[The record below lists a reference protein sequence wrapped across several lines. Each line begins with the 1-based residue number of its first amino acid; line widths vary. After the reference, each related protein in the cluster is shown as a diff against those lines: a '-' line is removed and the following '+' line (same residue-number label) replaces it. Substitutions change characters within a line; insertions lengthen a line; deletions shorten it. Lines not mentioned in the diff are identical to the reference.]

1 MATTPTLEDV
11 KEFQKTFLQMDKK
24 TFDLYK
30 QLAYVLI
37 TKMPQ
42 TNEQDNEQQV
52 MDKQRQFIKETAGKI
67 QVDENAINDLR
78 MRSMI

>member
-11 KEFQKTFLQMDKK
+11 KEFQKTLLQMDKK

-67 QVDENAINDLR
+67 QVDEDAINDLR